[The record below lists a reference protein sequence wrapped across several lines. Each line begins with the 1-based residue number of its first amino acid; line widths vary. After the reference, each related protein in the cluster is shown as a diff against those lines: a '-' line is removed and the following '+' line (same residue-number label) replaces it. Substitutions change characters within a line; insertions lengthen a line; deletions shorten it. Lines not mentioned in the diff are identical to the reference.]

1 MADSSNG
8 IGAPTFHHPLSYG
21 SFGEGKRDYTCI
33 AEEYCIGL
41 FSNCA
46 EQDFKATKNALV
58 HHIMIIGITG
68 KQQRNTMQFAS

>member
-8 IGAPTFHHPLSYG
+8 IGTPTFHHPLSYG

-46 EQDFKATKNALV
+46 EQDF
-58 HHIMIIGITG
+58 
-68 KQQRNTMQFAS
+68 